1 MTEDGGIHFT
11 EIQLPM
17 DQITE
22 VPEPGK
28 SYGLTLDDYHY
39 LTMPTY
45 DGTTL
50 RITVTSGS
58 AENDGIEFHST
69 DSGKTWEVI
78 Q

>member
-1 MTEDGGIHFT
+1 
-11 EIQLPM
+11 M

-69 DSGKTWEVI
+69 DSGKTWEVTRLT
-78 Q
+78 